1 MTVNIALVGLGYW
14 GPNLARN
21 LVLLDGGRLH
31 TICDSRPDQLA
42 RYAALYPGARATG
55 DFEDVINDVGVDAI
69 VLATPLETHHRLARA
84 ALAAGKHV
92 LVEKPL
98 AATSDECRDLI
109 NIAADRGRTLMVGH
123 VFLYNSAVR
132 KVKDYIT
139 SGELGDVMYVYSQR
153 LNLGQVRHDA
163 NALWNFAPHDLS
175 IIGYW
180 LDAEPRQVVARG
192 FDYLQPGIEDV
203 VFMTLDYPR
212 GIGANVHISW
222 LDPMKIRRMTVVGS
236 EKMVVYDDV
245 STDARITL
253 YDKGVTRT
261 SRRQDAAINAPMGR
275 FETFG
280 EFQLLLRAGDVLIP
294 KVDFVEPLR
303 VETQHFVDCIVSGET
318 PLSDGHDG
326 LRVVQALE
334 AAQRSLDE
342 TRARALA
349 GSPAEGA

>member
-21 LVLLDGGRLH
+21 LILLDGGRLH

-42 RYAALYPGARATG
+42 KYSALYPNARATADFDSVIG
-55 DFEDVINDVGVDAI
+55 DEDIDAI

-109 NIAADRGRTLMVGH
+109 EIAADRGRTLMVGH

-203 VFMTLDYPR
+203 VFMTLDYP
-212 GIGANVHISW
+212 GGVGANVHISW
-222 LDPMKIRRMTVVGS
+222 LDPMKVRRMTVVGS

-261 SRRQDAAINAPMGR
+261 SRRADAAINAPIGR

-280 EFQLLLRAGDVLIP
+280 EFQLLLRAGDVVIP
-294 KVDFVEPLR
+294 KLDFVEPLR
-303 VETQHFVDCIVSGET
+303 VETQHFVDCIVSGDA

-349 GSPAEGA
+349 GSPVEGA

>member
-1 MTVNIALVGLGYW
+1 VTVNVALVGLGYW

-42 RYAALYPGARATG
+42 RYAAQYPQARATG
-55 DFEDVINDVGVDAI
+55 DLATVIADEGVDAI
-69 VLATPLETHHRLARA
+69 VLATPIETHHRLARM
-84 ALAAGKHV
+84 ALDAGKHV

-98 AATSDECRDLI
+98 AATSEQCRDLI
-109 NIAADRGRTLMVGH
+109 DVAASRGLTLMVGH

-132 KVKDYIT
+132 KVKEYIS
-139 SGELGDVMYVYSQR
+139 SGELGDPMYVYSQR
-153 LNLGQVRHDA
+153 LNLGQVRHDV

-192 FDYLQPGIEDV
+192 FDFIQPGIEDV
-203 VFMTLDYPR
+203 VFMTLDYP
-212 GIGANVHISW
+212 GGVGANVHISW
-222 LDPMKIRRMTVVGS
+222 LDPMKVRRMTVVGS

-245 STDARITL
+245 SADARIML
-253 YDKGVTRT
+253 YDKGVTRA
-261 SRRQDAAINAPMGR
+261 SRHPEAVASAPIGR

-294 KVDFVEPLR
+294 KLDFIEPLR
-303 VETQHFVDCIVSGET
+303 VETQHFVDCILSGDQ
-318 PLSDGHDG
+318 PLSDGSDG
-326 LRVVQALE
+326 LRVVLALE
-334 AAQRSLDE
+334 AAQRSMDE

-349 GSPAEGA
+349 GSRAAHE